1 MSLRQW
7 STVARFGGPGV
18 VLGLALAWSI
28 GGQRG
33 AHADGPVPALPE
45 RPRAAASL
53 PVGESG
59 GTLALISPLQPGSN
73 GATGQLLYLIDT
85 KSRAFAVYRI
95 DPAHTK
101 GTIKLEGVRQYNW
114 DMKLAEFR
122 NQDPDVLTIESA
134 VKAAGTQ
141 TR

>member
-7 STVARFGGPGV
+7 SAVARFGGPGV

-33 AHADGPVPALPE
+33 VHAQGSLPARPDRPLPVAP
-45 RPRAAASL
+45 S

-59 GTLALISPLQPGSN
+59 GTLAMISALPGGN

-95 DPAHTK
+95 DPTHTK
-101 GTIKLEGVRQYNW
+101 GTIKLEGVRQYHHW

-122 NQDPDVLTIESA
+122 NQEPDVLSIESA
-134 VKAAGTQ
+134 VKAAGSQ